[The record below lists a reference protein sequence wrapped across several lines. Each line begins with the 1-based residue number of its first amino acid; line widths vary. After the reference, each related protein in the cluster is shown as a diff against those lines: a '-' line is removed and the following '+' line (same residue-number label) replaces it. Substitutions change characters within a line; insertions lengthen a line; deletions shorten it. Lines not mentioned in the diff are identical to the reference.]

1 MFMEMSFPG
10 GMAVNAHFRD
20 GIIETDQPEKI
31 GGGGTAPAPFD
42 LFLASVGTCA
52 GFYTLRFCQQRNIDV
67 RGLEVSLQPV
77 REAEGKRLGTIRI
90 RVRPP
95 SGFPEKYHRALL
107 RAVDQC
113 AVKRCIMDPPRFE
126 VFIDPA
132 PE

>member
-1 MFMEMSFPG
+1 MEMSFPG
-10 GMAVNAHFRD
+10 GLAVDAHFR
-20 GIIETDQPEKI
+20 GGAIHTDQPEKI
-31 GGGGTAPAPFD
+31 GGGGGTAPAPFD
-42 LFLASVGTCA
+42 LFLASIGTCA
-52 GFYTLRFCQQRNIDV
+52 GFYTLSFCQQRDIDV

-77 REAEGKRLGTIRI
+77 REAADKRLATIRI

-113 AVKRCIMDPPRFE
+113 AVKRCIMDPPQFE